1 MKTLKRTLFALATVL
16 AVQFGAVAQDFSPEA
31 MAQRQMS
38 RLETELKLTKD
49 QAKKIWPLIES
60 NIDKMMEMRNSGMG
74 MEQMREA
81 MTKNGQAMM
90 ESLQGIL
97 TPEQLEKY
105 KEMQARMRQQGA
117 NGGGFG
123 GQRPPQK

>member
-1 MKTLKRTLFALATVL
+1 MKTLKKTLFALATVL
-16 AVQFGAVAQDFSPEA
+16 AVQFAAVAQDFSPEA

-38 RLETELKLTKD
+38 RLETELKLSKD

-60 NIDKMMEMRNSGMG
+60 NIDKMMELRNSGMG

-81 MTKNGQAMM
+81 MMKNGQAMM
-90 ESLQGIL
+90 ESMQSIL

-105 KEMQARMRQQGA
+105 KEMQTRMRQQG
-117 NGGGFG
+117 GGPG